1 MIKLR
6 NKICSYLKLLICR
19 EKYQKLNEIQQIE
32 YIEKLENEKE
42 KIIALQETIKIV
54 SGTLDIKE
62 VLDIILDKI
71 VAQLGFKTPSVFLV
85 DKSSNSLCVGKLY
98 GTSIIMNILEKG
110 LKKPIL
116 DAKLSLTSK
125 ENLMVKAVITGKM
138 FYTNDLYDFSIRL
151 VSKSTAYLAQKM
163 YSKVYGMKRMVAIP
177 LSAKGE
183 ILGVLTVSLSED
195 RDLNKK
201 EEELLA
207 SFTSQAA
214 IAIYNA
220 QQFEQIQTQVKQL
233 EEKTEDMESLLD
245 ISEVAGS
252 SLKTK
257 NVAQRIVDS
266 IPENLRH
273 LGYEGGILVL
283 YNKREGYVY
292 TYALTESKIVKK
304 AKKLLNKSLR
314 EHLEY
319 IDQADNFVIKTIKTK
334 KMQVGS
340 KLEEF
345 IAPTVSK
352 KVCGLIQKLVGAKSF
367 ISIPLL
373 SGGRIKGTI
382 VFVGVKPKKK
392 IVQRDK
398 DILFGFSSHIGAAIE
413 NAQLYEQTEK
423 QIKALSIL
431 NENLKMANIKMKELM
446 EIKNEFLHI
455 TSHQLRTPL
464 TTIRGMISMWYSGD
478 FDDLSE
484 KEKRK
489 MLKRIYISSE
499 RLNNITND
507 MLDSLEL
514 EGGFMKFQFKQMS
527 LREIIKETV
536 DIMKPNFNKKNLYL
550 ELNDNI
556 DIPKVEVE
564 PNYIRQVFVNTIDN
578 ACKYTKKGGV
588 EVNIKKI
595 GKYVEVA
602 IKDTGIGVSESDQ
615 KKIFLKFTRGK
626 RASAENASGSG
637 LGLFIAKK
645 IVDAHNGKIEFIS
658 KGAGK
663 GSVVKVRLLV
673 KQG

>member
-1 MIKLR
+1 MSIFGKFFGSQKNLHQFKKDEVMVLKEEIGKIESEKEKYIILQKIIATLVADFNFERISQEIVDIMVKDLNYIGGVLFLVSDEKKEIQGWTFSQTRLIKG
-6 NKICSYLKLLICR
+6 ILKLLPKNIR
-19 EKYQKLNEIQQIE
+19 KYKAPINKQGH
-32 YIEKLENEKE
+32 YI
-42 KIIALQETIKIV
+42 
-54 SGTLDIKE
+54 
-62 VLDIILDKI
+62 
-71 VAQLGFKTPSVFLV
+71 
-85 DKSSNSLCVGKLY
+85 
-98 GTSIIMNILEKG
+98 
-110 LKKPIL
+110 
-116 DAKLSLTSK
+116 
-125 ENLMVKAVITGKM
+125 
-138 FYTNDLYDFSIRL
+138 
-151 VSKSTAYLAQKM
+151 SKSAANGKVFMGHIYSDFLCPTLSKKFCDLAQKTARIKTTI
-163 YSKVYGMKRMVAIP
+163 SLPIIVKNKVI
-177 LSAKGE
+177 
-183 ILGVLTVSLSED
+183 GVLMFNSKNDEFEKD
-195 RDLNKK
+195 EIDLLKT
-201 EEELLA
+201 
-207 SFTSQAA
+207 FTQQAG
-214 IAIYNA
+214 IAISNA
-220 QQFEQIQTQVKQL
+220 QQYKQIQIQVKQL

-257 NVAQRIVDS
+257 NVAQKIVDS

-273 LGYEGGILVL
+273 LGYEGGIIVL
-283 YNKREGYVY
+283 YNKKEKYVY
-292 TYALTESKIVKK
+292 TYALTESEIVKK
-304 AKKLLNKSLR
+304 AKKLLSKSLK

-319 IDQADNFVIKTIKTK
+319 IDQVDNLVIKTIKTK
-334 KMQVGS
+334 KMQTGD
-340 KLEEF
+340 KLEDF

-382 VFVGVKPKKK
+382 VFVGVKPKSE

-431 NENLKMANIKMKELM
+431 NENLKMANIKLKELM
-446 EIKNEFLHI
+446 EMKTEFLHI

-464 TTIRGMISMWYSGD
+464 TTIRGMISMWYNGD
-478 FDDLSE
+478 FNDLSE

-527 LREIIKETV
+527 LKEIIKETV
-536 DIMKPNFNKKNLYL
+536 DIMKPNFDKKNLYL
-550 ELNDNI
+550 KFNNSA
-556 DIPKVEVE
+556 DIPKIEVE

-578 ACKYTKKGGV
+578 ACKYTRKGGV
-588 EVNIKKI
+588 EVSIKKV

-645 IVDAHNGKIEFIS
+645 IVDAHNGKIEFSS
-658 KGAGK
+658 KGVGK
-663 GSVVKVRLLV
+663 GSVVKVLLPI
-673 KQG
+673 KKGK